1 MDNKEP
7 LPAGVHVALATPL
20 TPRYDIDVQA
30 VGDLV
35 EHVIEGGIYGLNV
48 MGSTGEVASLSEPKR
63 RRLVAAVMEAVQDR
77 VPVIC
82 AVAQNSF
89 DDVVREVEALA
100 SQGVQGALVTPP
112 SYYPISQPAA
122 ESLYRELSDRSP
134 LPILIYNIPQFTKVA
149 VAPSVVASLA
159 RDGVIAGIKDSSRD
173 FEYFSQI
180 VYATRGIDGFR
191 VFTGSDTMLLAS
203 LRVGGD
209 GTIAGGPNL
218 APSLAV
224 ELYQAFH
231 AQQWERAVELQGKV
245 LEMVMATRRGVF
257 PAGIKAGLE
266 ILGLCDATMAPPVPP
281 LSREDREHLRAALER
296 LDLLPAPSLRRMGSR
311 A

>member
-1 MDNKEP
+1 MVNKEP
-7 LPAGVHVALATPL
+7 LPSGVHVALATPL
-20 TPRYDIDVQA
+20 TPEYDIDVDA

-63 RRLVAAVMEAVQDR
+63 RRLVAVVMEAVQGR

-89 DDVVREVEALA
+89 DDAVREIEALA
-100 SQGVQGALVTPP
+100 GQGVQGALVTPP
-112 SYYPISQPAA
+112 SYYPINQLAA
-122 ESLYRELSDRSP
+122 ETFYRELSGRSP

-149 VAPSVVASLA
+149 VAPGVVAALA
-159 RDGVIAGIKDSSRD
+159 RDRVIAGIKDSSRD
-173 FEYFSQI
+173 FEYFSQV
-180 VYATRGIDGFR
+180 VYATRGIESFK

-209 GTIAGGPNL
+209 GAIAGGPNL

-224 ELYQAFH
+224 ELYKAFQA
-231 AQQWERAVELQGKV
+231 QDWVRAVELQGKV
-245 LEMVMATRRGVF
+245 LDLVMATRRGVF

-266 ILGLCDATMAPPVPP
+266 ILGLCDATTAPPVPS
-281 LSREDREHLRAALER
+281 LSKEDREHLRAAMER
-296 LDLLPAPSLRRMGSR
+296 LDMLPAPSLRRI

>member
-1 MDNKEP
+1 MVDKEP
-7 LPAGVHVALATPL
+7 LPSGVHVALATPL
-20 TPRYDIDVQA
+20 TPEYDIDVDA

-48 MGSTGEVASLSEPKR
+48 MGSTGEVASLAEPKR
-63 RRLVAAVMEAVQDR
+63 RRLVAAVMEAVQGR

-89 DDVVREVEALA
+89 DDAVREIEALA

-122 ESLYRELSDRSP
+122 DTFYRALAGRSP

-149 VAPSVVASLA
+149 VAPGVVAALA
-159 RDGVIAGIKDSSRD
+159 RDRVIAGIKDSSRD
-173 FEYFSQI
+173 FEYFSQV
-180 VYATRGIDGFR
+180 VYATRAEQGFK

-203 LRVGGD
+203 LQVGGS

-224 ELYQAFH
+224 ELYQAFQT
-231 AQQWERAVELQGKV
+231 QQWDRAVELQGKV
-245 LEMVMATRRGVF
+245 LDLVMATRRGVF

-266 ILGLCDATMAPPVPP
+266 ILGLCDATMAPPVPA
-281 LSREDREHLRAALER
+281 LSKEDREQLRKAMER
-296 LDLLPAPSLRRMGSR
+296 LDLLPAPSLRRIV
-311 A
+311 